1 MGLLIL
7 YLSLAIGISFF
18 CSILEAVLL
27 SVTPSY
33 IAMLEKERPKTG
45 RMLNEL
51 KGDIDKPLSAI
62 LSLNTIANTGGAAG
76 VGAQAQVVFG
86 EVYITIISIAL
97 TLMILVFSEIIPKTI
112 GAKYWRSLA
121 GAAARVLKV
130 LIVVLYPLVLLSR
143 GVTYLMSNN
152 QKKQSFSREEFSA
165 LADLGTEEGI
175 FQEKESRIFKNLIR
189 FRSLRAKDIMT
200 PRTVVVA
207 FPEDVT
213 VEEVFRQQ
221 EDIRVSRIP
230 IFESNRDNITGYVLK
245 NDLLVSLAKNETN
258 RLLREFH
265 REILILPDLLK
276 LVDLFERLLEKQEHI
291 AVLVDEYGGLSGI
304 VTMEDVVETLLGMEI
319 IDEADNIRDMQV
331 LARQRWRERAKR
343 LGLVEQDE
351 KRNVDNVTS
360 E

>member
-7 YLSLAIGISFF
+7 YLGLAIGISFF

-33 IAMLEKERPKTG
+33 IAMMEKEHPRTG
-45 RMLNEL
+45 KLLNSL
-51 KGDIDKPLSAI
+51 KGDINKPLSAI

-86 EVYITIISIAL
+86 ETYITIISIAL
-97 TLMILVFSEIIPKTI
+97 TLMILVFSEIIPKTV
-112 GAKYWRSLA
+112 GAKYWRNLA
-121 GAAARVLKV
+121 GVSARTLRV

-143 GVTYLMSNN
+143 GITKTLSRDE
-152 QKKQSFSREEFSA
+152 QQQSFSREEFSA

-207 FPEDVT
+207 FQENMT
-213 VEEVFRQQ
+213 VEEVMRQQ
-221 EDIRVSRIP
+221 EELRVSRIP

-245 NDLLVSLAKNETN
+245 NDLLVSLAKDETN
-258 RLLREFH
+258 QPLRVFR

-276 LVDLFERLLEKQEHI
+276 LGDLFERLLERQEHI

-343 LGLVEQDE
+343 LGLVEQE
-351 KRNVDNVTS
+351 EEHNMDNVTS
-360 E
+360 R

>member
-33 IAMLEKERPKTG
+33 IAMMEKERPHTG
-45 RMLNEL
+45 RLLSRL

-76 VGAQAQVVFG
+76 VGAQAQAVFG

-97 TLMILVFSEIIPKTI
+97 TLMILVFSEIIPKTV
-112 GAKYWRSLA
+112 GAKYWRVLA
-121 GAAARVLKV
+121 GAAARVLQV
-130 LIVVLYPLVLLSR
+130 LIVVLFPLVLLSR
-143 GVTYLMSNN
+143 GITHLMSREEK
-152 QKKQSFSREEFSA
+152 QQSFSREEFSA

-207 FPEDVT
+207 FPEKET

-221 EDIRVSRIP
+221 EEIRVSRIP
-230 IFESNRDNITGYVLK
+230 VFQSNRDNITGYVLK

-258 RLLREFH
+258 RLLREFR
-265 REILILPDLLK
+265 REIMILPDLLK

-343 LGLVEQDE
+343 LGLVEQGE
-351 KRNVDNVTS
+351 ERNVDNVTS